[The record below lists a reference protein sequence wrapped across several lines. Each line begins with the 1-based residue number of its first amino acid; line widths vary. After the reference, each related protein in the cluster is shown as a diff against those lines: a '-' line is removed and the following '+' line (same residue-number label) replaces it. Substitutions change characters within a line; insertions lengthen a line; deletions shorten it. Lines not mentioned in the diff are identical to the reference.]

1 MTVAH
6 KSKFI
11 TQNEGKNELTLKPTS
26 ALVKHSLFK
35 HSKAQV
41 TQPHKLMTNQKT
53 SSFFSNDPTHTID
66 TSNKD
71 INQRQV
77 NPFGF
82 FSINSKLMP
91 TSIMSN
97 KKKLENKY
105 AEELR
110 LRRKREFEKHYE
122 EELANRYRP
131 KLRRY

>member
-1 MTVAH
+1 
-6 KSKFI
+6 
-11 TQNEGKNELTLKPTS
+11 
-26 ALVKHSLFK
+26 
-35 HSKAQV
+35 
-41 TQPHKLMTNQKT
+41 
-53 SSFFSNDPTHTID
+53 
-66 TSNKD
+66 
-71 INQRQV
+71 
-77 NPFGF
+77 
-82 FSINSKLMP
+82 MP